1 MEHRRPRFLGG
12 GATIAALAV
21 VVALGY
27 MERRSRAEVRDSVGL
42 VTHTLQVERQFGL
55 ARTLL
60 TEAETGQRGYLLTG
74 DESYLEPNI
83 QALTALPGVLAKL
96 KDLTADNQTQQQRIR
111 ELERLADER
120 LQRIRST
127 IAEAKAGRREAAI
140 NLLPAGRGK
149 ELMTEIRA
157 LIQTAV
163 NDEERLLQQREAAL
177 DRTIVRRGIETQILI
192 AGMAVGL
199 IVGVVLL
206 ARLNRA
212 QGMLLRETSMALEK

>member
-1 MEHRRPRFLGG
+1 MEHRRPRFFGG

-21 VVALGY
+21 VIALGY
-27 MERRSRAEVRDSVGL
+27 MEWRSRSEVRDSVRQ

-83 QALTALPGVLAKL
+83 EALKALPAVLAKL
-96 KDLTADNQTQQQRIR
+96 KELTADNQTQQLRIG
-111 ELERLADER
+111 ELERLADQR
-120 LQRIRST
+120 LQRLRLT
-127 IAEAKAGRREAAI
+127 VAEAKAGRREQAI
-140 NLLPAGRGK
+140 GLLPGGRGK

-157 LIQTAV
+157 LIQTAI

-177 DRTIVRRGIETQILI
+177 DRTITRRGVETQILI
-192 AGMAVGL
+192 AAMVVGL
-199 IVGVVLL
+199 IVEQHVTVPP
-206 ARLNRA
+206 
-212 QGMLLRETSMALEK
+212 Q